1 MQYYEALHPRRVDD
15 ALNSITPELAVFR
28 KQKGE
33 MTLYALMT
41 IMINDLLDFFS
52 TGKTMGERQMVTT
65 IRMIVEDFYYFNI
78 EDFKLCFDNAK
89 RGKYGKI
96 YDRIDG
102 NIIYEWLQKYSEE
115 RTDVAYPEGN
125 YRVNVADK
133 NERFISKDDHE
144 FENFRMSYIV
154 EKMRKNG
161 NK

>member
-1 MQYYEALHPRRVDD
+1 MQYYGELHPRKVDD

-28 KQKGE
+28 KEKGE

-65 IRMIVEDFYYFNI
+65 IRMIVDDFYYFNI

-96 YDRIDG
+96 YDRVDG
-102 NIIYEWLQKYSEE
+102 NIIFEWLKKYSEE
-115 RTDVAYPEGN
+115 RVQTAYPEGS
-125 YRVNVADK
+125 YRPNIADK
-133 NERFISKDDHE
+133 NERFIGKNDEE
-144 FENFRMSYIV
+144 FEKFRISYIV
-154 EKMRKNG
+154 EKMKRK
-161 NK
+161 